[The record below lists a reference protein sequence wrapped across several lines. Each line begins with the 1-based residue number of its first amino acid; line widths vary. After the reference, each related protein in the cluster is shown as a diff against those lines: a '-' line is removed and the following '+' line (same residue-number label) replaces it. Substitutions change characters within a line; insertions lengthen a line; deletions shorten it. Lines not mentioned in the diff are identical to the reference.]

1 MVSRIFNLGLRGFQF
16 FCTVIIMAL
25 VGSMISSTRGADP
38 AIINFDMFV
47 AVFAMLSL
55 IYLTAATFSENFE
68 FHPVIMLA
76 LDVLNT
82 LWFFIG
88 AVATAAILG
97 LHSCS
102 SSNAGYLKSN
112 KITRGSANMSN
123 RCREAQAAT
132 AFLFFGLVA
141 FIASS
146 VFTGLNS
153 RGRVNMR
160 GSRSSPSMSQV
171 G

>member
-1 MVSRIFNLGLRGFQF
+1 
-16 FCTVIIMAL
+16 MAL
-25 VGSMISSTRGADP
+25 VGSMIASTRGSDP

-97 LHSCS
+97 VHSCS
-102 SSNAGYLKSN
+102 SSNAVSN
-112 KITRGSANMSN
+112 PFLRMVPVT
-123 RCREAQAAT
+123 AT
-132 AFLFFGLVA
+132 F
-141 FIASS
+141 
-146 VFTGLNS
+146 
-153 RGRVNMR
+153 
-160 GSRSSPSMSQV
+160 
-171 G
+171 